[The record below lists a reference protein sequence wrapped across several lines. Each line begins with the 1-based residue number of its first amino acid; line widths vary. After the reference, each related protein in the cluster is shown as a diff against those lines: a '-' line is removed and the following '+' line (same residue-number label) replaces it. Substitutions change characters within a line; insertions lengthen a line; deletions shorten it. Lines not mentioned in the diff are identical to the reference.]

1 MNRKL
6 QWLAVVAA
14 LAVILHL
21 AIVWAVP
28 RVIMSVA
35 MTKIGGEGALNTFT
49 HPPRATDA
57 SRAVVRPS
65 PDLAYS
71 ICLLDLSAG
80 PVRIEVPASAPYTS
94 LALYSSITDNYFVR
108 NNREGEGL
116 RDGEVIGLV
125 VTGPGEEAPANLPEG
140 VEAVTSPTK
149 KGLAL
154 VRRVIENDA
163 AMPRLDE
170 IRSHSVCAPYGS

>member
-6 QWLAVVAA
+6 QWVAAVAA
-14 LAVILHL
+14 LAVIFHV

-28 RVIMSVA
+28 RVVMSVA
-35 MTKIGGEGALNTFT
+35 ISKIGGAGALNAFA
-49 HPPRATDA
+49 HQPRSTDKA
-57 SRAVVRPS
+57 RAVVRPS

-71 ICLLDLSAG
+71 ICILDLSKG

-108 NNREGEGL
+108 NNRQDGGL
-116 RDGEVIGLV
+116 ADGEVIGLV
-125 VTGPGEEAPANLPEG
+125 VTGPGGDAPANLPAG
-140 VEAVTSPTK
+140 FTAVASPTE

-154 VRRVIENDA
+154 VRRVIENDE
-163 AMPRLDE
+163 AMPRLDAL
-170 IRSHSVCAPYGS
+170 RAVSVCAPLQG

>member
-6 QWLAVVAA
+6 QWLAAVAV
-14 LAVILHL
+14 LAVVFHF

-28 RVIMSVA
+28 RVIMSAA
-35 MTKIGGEGALNTFT
+35 MTKIGGEGALNTFS
-49 HPPRATDA
+49 HPPRATDTA
-57 SRAVVRPS
+57 RAVVRPS

-71 ICLLDLSAG
+71 ICILDLSAG

-94 LALYSSITDNYFVR
+94 LALYSSVTDNYFVR
-108 NNREGEGL
+108 NNREDEGL
-116 RDGEVIGLV
+116 RDGETIGLV
-125 VTGPGEEAPANLPEG
+125 VTGPGDEAPAELPEG
-140 VEAVTSPTK
+140 FAAVASPTA

-154 VRRVIENDA
+154 VRRVIENDE

>member
-6 QWLAVVAA
+6 QWVAVVAA

-21 AIVWAVP
+21 SAVWAIP
-28 RVIMSVA
+28 RVAMSAA
-35 MTKIGGEGALNTFT
+35 MNKLGGDGALNVFT
-49 HPPRATDA
+49 HWGAPTDQ

-71 ICLLDLSAG
+71 ICILDLSAG

-94 LALYSSITDNYFVR
+94 LALYSSITDNYYVR
-108 NNREGEGL
+108 NNRQDGGLAEGETIRLLVAATGDMPADL
-116 RDGEVIGLV
+116 PDGI
-125 VTGPGEEAPANLPEG
+125 
-140 VEAVTSPTK
+140 EAVTAPTE

-154 VRRVIENDA
+154 VRRVIENDD
-163 AMPRLDE
+163 AMPRLDAL
-170 IRSHSVCAPYGS
+170 RAVSVCAPQQG

>member
-6 QWLAVVAA
+6 QWLAAVAV
-14 LAVILHL
+14 LAVVFHF

-28 RVIMSVA
+28 RAVMSVA
-35 MTKIGGEGALNTFT
+35 MTKIGGEGALNTFS
-49 HPPRATDA
+49 HPSRATDA

-71 ICLLDLSAG
+71 ICILDLSKG

-94 LALYSSITDNYFVR
+94 LALYSSVTDNYFVR

-116 RDGEVIGLV
+116 RDGEMIGLV
-125 VTGPGEEAPANLPEG
+125 VTGPGDEAPAELPEG
-140 VEAVTSPTK
+140 FAAVASPTA

-154 VRRVIENDA
+154 VRRVIENDE

>member
-6 QWLAVVAA
+6 QWVAVVAA

-21 AIVWAVP
+21 SAVWAIP
-28 RVIMSVA
+28 RVAMSAA
-35 MTKIGGEGALNTFT
+35 MNKLGGDGALNVFT
-49 HPPRATDA
+49 HWGAPTDQ

-71 ICLLDLSAG
+71 ICILDLSAG

-94 LALYSSITDNYFVR
+94 LAPYSSITDNYFVR
-108 NNREGEGL
+108 NNREDGGL
-116 RDGEVIGLV
+116 QDGEVIGIV
-125 VTGPGEEAPANLPEG
+125 VTGPGGDAPANLPAG
-140 VEAVTSPTK
+140 FTTVTAPTK

-154 VRRVIENDA
+154 VRRVIENGA
-163 AMPRLDE
+163 AMPRLDAL
-170 IRSHSVCAPYGS
+170 RAVSVCTPLQG

>member
-1 MNRKL
+1 MNRKP
-6 QWLAVVAA
+6 QWLAVVAV

-28 RVIMSVA
+28 RVVMSVA
-35 MTKIGGEGALNTFT
+35 MAKIGDTAALNEFT

-71 ICLLDLSAG
+71 ICLLDLSQG

-108 NNREGEGL
+108 NNREDGGL
-116 RDGEVIGLV
+116 QDGEMIGVV
-125 VTGPGEEAPANLPEG
+125 VTGPADEAPANLPEG
-140 VEAVTSPTK
+140 LAVVSSPTE

-154 VRRVIENDA
+154 VRRVIESDA
-163 AMPRLDE
+163 AMPGLDAL
-170 IRSHSVCAPYGS
+170 RASSVCTPYGN

>member
-6 QWLAVVAA
+6 QWLAAFAV
-14 LAVILHL
+14 LAVIFHV

-28 RVIMSVA
+28 RVVMSAA

-49 HPPRATDA
+49 HVPRPTDA

-71 ICLLDLSAG
+71 VCILDLSAG

-94 LALYSSITDNYFVR
+94 LALYSSVTDNYFVR
-108 NNREGEGL
+108 NNREDGGL
-116 RDGEVIGLV
+116 RDGEVIGIV
-125 VTGPGEEAPANLPEG
+125 VTAPGDEAPANLPDG
-140 VEAVTSPTK
+140 FAAVTSPTE

-154 VRRVIENDA
+154 VRRVIENDE

-170 IRSHSVCAPYGS
+170 IRSHSVCAPFGS

>member
-6 QWLAVVAA
+6 QWLATAA
-14 LAVILHL
+14 VLAVIFHV
-21 AIVWAVP
+21 AIVWAIP
-28 RVIMSVA
+28 RVVMSA
-35 MTKIGGEGALNTFT
+35 AISKIGGSGALNDFS
-49 HPPRATDA
+49 HMPRATDA

-71 ICLLDLSAG
+71 ICILDLSAG

-108 NNREGEGL
+108 NNREDGGL
-116 RDGEVIGLV
+116 QDGEVIGLV
-125 VTGPGEEAPANLPEG
+125 VTGPGEETPANLPEG
-140 VEAVTSPTK
+140 YAAVASPTV

-154 VRRVIENDA
+154 VRRVIENDE

-170 IRSHSVCAPYGS
+170 IRARSVCAPLRG